1 MTARDRNTDVSI
13 WKSGIILAALAA
25 ICTALVS
32 FTHEVTTVR
41 IAANEQA
48 YLEQSL
54 APVLAGIPYTN
65 NLSES
70 TIVIDPPHQLP
81 GDLPVT
87 VYRVYSDNVPVAALF
102 VVIARDGFTGPIKM
116 LIGIDLSGNISR
128 VHILQHRETPGLGDL
143 IESSKSDWIQQFNK
157 TSLTAPS
164 RQNWSI
170 KRDGGVFDQLTGA
183 SVTPRAVIK
192 AIRETLIYFEG
203 NQDFVFARDEPLA
216 EEQAE

>member
-1 MTARDRNTDVSI
+1 MSAVAGGDDVSI
-13 WKSGIILAALAA
+13 WKSGVILAVLAA

-32 FTHEVTTVR
+32 FTHKITTVR

-70 TIVIDPPHQLP
+70 TIVIEPPNQLP
-81 GDLPVT
+81 GDAPVT
-87 VYRVYSDNVPVAALF
+87 VYRVYSDQVPVAALF
-102 VVIARDGFTGPIKM
+102 VVVARDGFTGPIKL
-116 LIGIDLSGNISR
+116 LIGIDTTASVTSVR
-128 VHILQHRETPGLGDL
+128 ILEHRETPGLGDL
-143 IESSKSDWIQQFNK
+143 IESSKSDWIQQFRK
-157 TSLTAPS
+157 TSLATPS
-164 RQNWSI
+164 RENWSI

-192 AIRETLIYFEG
+192 AIKETLTYFEE
-203 NQDFVFARDEPLA
+203 NQETVFAIEEPPTDESP
-216 EEQAE
+216 E